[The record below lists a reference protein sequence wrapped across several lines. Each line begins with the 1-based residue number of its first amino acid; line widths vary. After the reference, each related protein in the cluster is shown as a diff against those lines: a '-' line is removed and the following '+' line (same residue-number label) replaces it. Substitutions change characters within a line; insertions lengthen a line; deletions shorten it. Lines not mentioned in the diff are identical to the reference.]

1 MSGLQKVVV
10 GYVLVEDHLNLG
22 HMGVVM
28 WEETQIA
35 PLVQC
40 WVMVMVM
47 ESLMV
52 ELEHLVELGQ

>member
-1 MSGLQKVVV
+1 M
-10 GYVLVEDHLNLG
+10 EDHLDLG
-22 HMGVVM
+22 QNVVVM

-35 PLVQC
+35 PLVQF

-47 ESLMV
+47 KFWMV